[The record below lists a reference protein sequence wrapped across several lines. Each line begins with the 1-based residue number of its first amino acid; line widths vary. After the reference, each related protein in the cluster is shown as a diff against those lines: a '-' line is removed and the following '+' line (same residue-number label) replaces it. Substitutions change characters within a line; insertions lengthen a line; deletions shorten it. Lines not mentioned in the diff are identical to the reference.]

1 MIKNQSKQDSKYAS
15 EEDTNA
21 LLRSDARTPEEK
33 KLDRMLMERGAW
45 EQGAEPFLVLRQI
58 ALELLKTKATK
69 AQA

>member
-45 EQGAEPFLVLRQI
+45 DLGAEPFLVLRQI